1 MLITY
6 FKNSSSIVSTIL
18 DIIVILI
25 FSLMVFSNVIKFK

>member
-1 MLITY
+1 MTY
-6 FKNSSSIVSTIL
+6 FKKSSSIVSIIL